1 MRWNRL
7 LPIGG
12 ALSAAR
18 YVEAGTE
25 QAWVVATDMVQEA
38 VAKLGRAVNVAWR
51 PEAPD
56 PRDGG

>member
-25 QAWVVATDMVQEA
+25 QAWVVVTDMVQGA
-38 VAKLGRAVNVAWR
+38 IAKLGRAVNVAWR
-51 PEAPD
+51 SV
-56 PRDGG
+56 GGA

>member
-1 MRWNRL
+1 MPWNRL

-25 QAWVVATDMVQEA
+25 QAWVVATDMVEGA
-38 VAKLGRAVNVAWR
+38 IAKLGRAVNVAWR
-51 PEAPD
+51 SEAPD
-56 PRDGG
+56 PRHGG

>member
-56 PRDGG
+56 PRHGG